1 LLAVLKSLITGKTFA
16 SFSRPGFPLLW
27 LALSLNGFAT
37 TATQVSIGWLALELT
52 GSPLAVGIAV
62 ASRTIPRFF
71 LAVPWGALSDRRD
84 RRRLLQLTFLF
95 GALVG
100 GVASVVSFTGSFGFP
115 VLVVVALLL
124 GVTDVTLTTT
134 DKAFCYDVVGP
145 AEAVNGIALE
155 TLGDKAFGVMGALS
169 AGMLLELWGAGAAFS
184 AIGAAYFFGA
194 LVLAGIQRTR
204 PSSPVDREAEVSL
217 FKSLFLVWRNRN
229 VVVLATVVAAA
240 EILAFSSDVL
250 LPSFAR
256 DVLQVGE
263 SGLGTMYAVRNVGS
277 VVGLLVLASIPRRL
291 YRGPLVLWLGAI
303 FGLGLVAFSAAPT
316 HLIALLVLG
325 VIGAIWASV
334 DSLLP
339 ALLQYGVRDSERGAA
354 VGVWNF
360 SRGLGPLGHLEIG
373 AMAAVLG
380 APLAQGI
387 NGFVLFLIM
396 GSFALLYKARRFGW
410 SD

>member
-1 LLAVLKSLITGKTFA
+1 VLKSLVTAKTLA
-16 SFSRPGFPLLW
+16 SFRRPGFPFLW
-27 LALSLNGFAT
+27 LAISLSGFAT
-37 TATQVSIGWLALELT
+37 AATQVSIGWLALELT

-71 LAVPWGALSDRRD
+71 LAVPWGAFSDRRD

-95 GALVG
+95 GAIVAG
-100 GVASVVSFTGSFGFP
+100 GAAATSVTGMLGFL
-115 VLVVVALLL
+115 VLVCVALLL

-145 AEAVNGIALE
+145 DEAVNGIALE

-169 AGMLLELWGAGAAFS
+169 AGALLEVWGAGAAFS
-184 AIGAAYFFGA
+184 AIGAAYFLGVLA
-194 LVLAGIQRTR
+194 LAGIRRTGR
-204 PSSPVDREAEVSL
+204 SSRVDDEAEGPV
-217 FKSLFLVWRNRN
+217 FKNLFLIWRNRN
-229 VVVLATVVAAA
+229 VIVLATVVAAA
-240 EILAFSSDVL
+240 EILAFSSDVV

-263 SGLGTMYAVRNVGS
+263 SGLGTMYAVRNAGS
-277 VVGLLVLASIPRRL
+277 VIGLLVLASISRQL

-303 FGLGLVAFSAAPT
+303 FGLGLIAFSAAPT
-316 HLIALLVLG
+316 YLIALLLMG

-339 ALLQYGVRDSERGAA
+339 ALLQYGVRDDERGAA

-373 AMAAVLG
+373 ALAAALG
-380 APLAQGI
+380 APLALGI
-387 NGFVLFLIM
+387 NGAILFLIM
-396 GSFALLYKARRFGW
+396 GSFTLLYRARRFGW
-410 SD
+410 SK

>member
-1 LLAVLKSLITGKTFA
+1 M
-16 SFSRPGFPLLW
+16 
-27 LALSLNGFAT
+27 
-37 TATQVSIGWLALELT
+37 
-52 GSPLAVGIAV
+52 
-62 ASRTIPRFF
+62 
-71 LAVPWGALSDRRD
+71 
-84 RRRLLQLTFLF
+84 
-95 GALVG
+95 
-100 GVASVVSFTGSFGFP
+100 FGFL
-115 VLVVVALLL
+115 VLVCVALLL

-145 AEAVNGIALE
+145 EEAVNGIALE

-169 AGMLLELWGAGAAFS
+169 AGTLLGMWGAGAAFS
-184 AIGAAYFFGA
+184 AIGAAYFLGVLA
-194 LVLAGIQRTR
+194 LAGIQRTGR
-204 PSSPVDREAEVSL
+204 SSRVDNEAEVPV

-277 VVGLLVLASIPRRL
+277 VMGLLVLASISRQL
-291 YRGPLVLWLGAI
+291 YRGPLVLWLGAV

-316 HLIALLVLG
+316 YLMALLLLG
-325 VIGAIWASV
+325 VVGAIWASV

-339 ALLQYGVRDSERGAA
+339 ALLQYGVRDDERGAA

-373 AMAAVLG
+373 ALAAALG

-387 NGFVLFLIM
+387 NGAILFLLM
-396 GSFALLYKARRFGW
+396 GSFALLYQARRFGW
-410 SD
+410 SE